1 MKTTIKSM
9 MIIGM
14 MSLCTV
20 STFGISVP
28 RTTGELEGGYNVQ
41 PRENNMPRQEVRVSN
56 NRPGNE
62 PRHEMDKRHME
73 HRHHFVNRHGRMEC
87 EFCHIDKH
95 DYDMMMHHG
104 NPMPQPVPQK
114 HFR

>member
-1 MKTTIKSM
+1 M

-14 MSLCTV
+14 MTLCTV
-20 STFGISVP
+20 STFGKN
-28 RTTGELEGGYNVQ
+28 NVQ
-41 PRENNMPRQEVRVSN
+41 PRENNMPRQEVRVNN

-73 HRHHFVNRHGRMEC
+73 HRHHFVDRHGKMEC

-104 NPMPQPVPQK
+104 NQIPQPVPQK